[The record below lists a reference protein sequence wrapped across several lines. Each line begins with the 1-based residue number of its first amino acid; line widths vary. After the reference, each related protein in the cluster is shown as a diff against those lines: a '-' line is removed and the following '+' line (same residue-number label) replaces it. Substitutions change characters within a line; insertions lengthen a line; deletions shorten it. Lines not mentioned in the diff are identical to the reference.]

1 VRHVPPGIVLD
12 GGLAGLARRRES
24 SLAAAGYEPAV
35 LAIAS
40 ATASV
45 PAASIG
51 TGTAVLPQA

>member
-1 VRHVPPGIVLD
+1 MHHVPPGIVLD
-12 GGLAGLARRRES
+12 GGLGQVGDGRES
-24 SLAAAGYEPAV
+24 PLAAAGYEPAV

-51 TGTAVLPQA
+51 TGPAVLPQA